1 MLNKVPLGTSSNEM
15 RCTFAYVE
23 VLGLGARVFQPGDPV
38 PKDGKRMRRRG
49 YETTATRATV
59 ILSFL
64 RNS

>member
-38 PKDGKRMRRRG
+38 PKDAKRMRRRRG
-49 YETTATRATV
+49 GGDMKPQQREQ
-59 ILSFL
+59 LSF
-64 RNS
+64 